1 MTTRSNIQSLAGA
14 VLSISAT
21 LPGTYD
27 AAGYG
32 ATAMVYTEIGEVE
45 DHGNHGVRATITEF
59 TPVKTAAVAKVKG
72 SKNYGTK
79 SLMLGYVP
87 GNAGQV
93 IVLAAAESNLSYSV
107 KIQYPV
113 GDGEATGEI
122 HYLDV
127 KVASSENQEGSV
139 DNVRRLAVDLAICRK
154 PIVVAAT

>member
-1 MTTRSNIQSLAGA
+1 MAERATIQSMSGA
-14 VLSISAT
+14 ELSISAA
-21 LPGTYD
+21 LPATYD

-32 ATAMVYTEIGEVE
+32 ATGVVFTPVGEVE

-59 TPVKTAAVAKVKG
+59 TPVKTAIVAKIKG

-87 GNAGQV
+87 GNAGQAL
-93 IVLAAAESNLSYSV
+93 IRTASESPLHYSV
-107 KIQYPV
+107 KVQYPA

-127 KVASSENQEGSV
+127 LVASAENQDGTV
-139 DNVRRLAVDLAICRK
+139 DNVRRLAVELAICR
-154 PIVVAAT
+154 PPVIVDAT